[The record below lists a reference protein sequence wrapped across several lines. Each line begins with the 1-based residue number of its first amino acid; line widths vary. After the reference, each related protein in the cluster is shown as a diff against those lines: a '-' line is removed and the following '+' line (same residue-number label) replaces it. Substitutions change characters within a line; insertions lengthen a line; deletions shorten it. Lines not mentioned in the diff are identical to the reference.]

1 MTEIEMWTFDRFSPG
16 LAFGEIAVPMD
27 GARRARWETIFGA
40 VEGDGL
46 PRGMLVAGMMEAYI
60 RAIQPRPNGNVHAAQ
75 SLGSLSKE
83 LRWGDTVVFSV
94 SCAAKQE
101 KKGRYWVD
109 FKVEGRCVDSVV
121 LDGTIRSIWAA

>member
-1 MTEIEMWTFDRFSPG
+1 MWTFERFSPG

-27 GARRARWETIFGA
+27 AGKRAQWETIFGK

-46 PRGMLVAGMMEAYI
+46 PRGMLVAGMMEAYV
-60 RAIQPRPNGNVHAAQ
+60 RAIQPRPKGNVHAAQ

-83 LRWGDTVVFSV
+83 LHWGDTVVFNV

-109 FKVEGRCVDSVV
+109 FEVAGRCGGLVV
-121 LDGTIRSIWAA
+121 LNGTIRSIWAA